1 VTHEPDPEALAKAI
15 VDTNLYMVLGTADEA
30 GRPWVSPV
38 YYAHAPAAHGELFW
52 VSSPETTH
60 SRNIAARP
68 EISIVIFDSRVPIG
82 AGRGVYM
89 KAIAEKLTGSDVER
103 GIQVFSR
110 RSQEHGGDEWT
121 LEEVRPPA
129 RLRLYRA
136 VASEHSVL
144 GPHDE
149 RLPVTL

>member
-1 VTHEPDPEALAKAI
+1 MHEHDPEALARAI
-15 VDTNLYMVLGTADEA
+15 IDANLYMVLGTADEA

-38 YYAHAPAAHGELFW
+38 YYAHARTAHGEFFW

-60 SRNIAARP
+60 SRNIAVRP

-82 AGRGVYM
+82 TGRGVYM
-89 KAIAEKLTGSDVER
+89 RALAERPTGRDEER

-110 RSQEHGGDEWT
+110 RSREHGGDEWT
-121 LEEVRPPA
+121 LEDVRAPA

-149 RLPVTL
+149 RLAVTL

>member
-1 VTHEPDPEALAKAI
+1 
-15 VDTNLYMVLGTADEA
+15 M
-30 GRPWVSPV
+30 
-38 YYAHAPAAHGELFW
+38 YYAPAAHSEFFW
-52 VSSPETTH
+52 VSSPEATH

-68 EISIVIFDSRVPIG
+68 EIGIVIFDSRVPIDTG
-82 AGRGVYM
+82 QGVYM
-89 KAIAEKLTGSDVER
+89 KAVAEKPAGPDEER

-110 RSQEHGGDEWT
+110 RSVEHGGDEWT
-121 LEEVRPPA
+121 REDVQPPA